1 MLTNDL
7 RSSWRNLIKNK
18 TFSLIHIAGL
28 SIGMAVCF
36 LIMLYVH
43 HELSFD
49 KFNVNADRIVRIA
62 FDANINGGQISESNV
77 MPPVAAAMKS
87 DYPEVQESARLKT
100 AGYISVIIGDKII
113 RQQKLG
119 FIDPSFF
126 TVFTL
131 PFISGD
137 QRTALVEPQT
147 IVLTESAAKRIF
159 GNTDPIGKLIS
170 INDRNNQLR
179 VTGIIKDIPGTSHFQ
194 FDMLGSMSSIPDSKS
209 DSWMRSDFYTYLLLK
224 PGTSVKALE
233 AKLPHMV
240 EKYMGPQ
247 IQQVMGISLAQFRTK
262 GNRLGF
268 LLQPLTSIHLYARS
282 NAELLP
288 SGNVMYV
295 YIFSV
300 IAMFMLVV
308 AAINFIN
315 LSTAGAYR
323 RAKEVG
329 IRKVIGSGKWAL
341 IRLFLTEST
350 LLVFLS
356 LLVSVE
362 MVKLALPLFNE
373 LSGKDLKVNF
383 NLNIILAFAGLGVVV
398 SLLSGIYPAVL
409 LSTFNPVKVLKGK
422 ITGGFK
428 GFSLRSSLVVFQ
440 FFISVALVIGAIV
453 VWQQMRYIQKK
464 QLGYN
469 KEAIMVL
476 PNSYT
481 LGKNETVYKDM
492 LKKDPRIENITV
504 SFYRPAGPTNS
515 NNALAYPEGR
525 ENEMM
530 RTVEF
535 HIDENYIP
543 TFDMQMAAGRNFSSE
558 MHTDSTALIINET
571 AAKSFGWDAQ
581 SALGKTI
588 IRQNS
593 YRGTNVPFHV
603 VGVVRDFHFKSL
615 HEPITPLLMA
625 FHTEGGLILKVKTA
639 EIQSLIADMK
649 KQWDGF
655 NTVEPFNYQ
664 FLDELY
670 SQTYTAE
677 QKTGTILNI
686 FTVLTILVACLG
698 LFGLATYMAEQR
710 TKEIGVRK
718 VLGAS
723 VMQVVGML
731 SKDLLKLV
739 MIACVVAFPLAYWAM
754 HMWLE
759 SFAYRINI
767 SWTVFAIAMVV
778 ALMIALITIS
788 FQSVRAALANP
799 VKSLRSE

>member
-49 KFNVNADRIVRIA
+49 KFNVNADRIVRVA

-87 DYPEVQESARLKT
+87 DYPEVQESARLKN

-113 RQQKLG
+113 RHQKLG

-137 QRTALVEPQT
+137 QHTALVEPQT
-147 IVLTESAAKRIF
+147 VVLTESTAKRIF

-362 MVKLALPLFNE
+362 IVKLALPLFNE
-373 LSGKDLKVNF
+373 LSGKELKVHF

-428 GFSLRSSLVVFQ
+428 GFSLRSGLVVFQ

-581 SALGKTI
+581 SALGKII

-593 YRGTNVPFHV
+593 FMGTNVPFHV
-603 VGVVRDFHFKSL
+603 VGVVKDFHFKSL

-723 VMQVVGML
+723 VIQVVGML

-739 MIACVVAFPLAYWAM
+739 LIACVVAFPLAYWAM

>member
-7 RSSWRNLIKNK
+7 RTAWRNLIKNK

-28 SIGMAVCF
+28 SIGMAICF

-43 HELSFD
+43 HELSYD
-49 KFNVNADRIVRIA
+49 KFNVNANRIVRVV

-87 DYPEVQESARLKT
+87 DYPEIQEACRLNN
-100 AGYISVIIGDKII
+100 AGYTSLIIGDKII
-113 RQQKLG
+113 RQQKLA
-119 FIDPSFF
+119 FVDPSFF

-137 QRTALVEPQT
+137 QRTALTEPQT
-147 IVLTESAAKRIF
+147 VVLTESAAKRIF
-159 GNTDPIGKLIS
+159 GNSDPAGKLIS
-170 INDRNNQLR
+170 INDRNNQMR
-179 VTGIIKDIPGTSHFQ
+179 VTGIIKDIPTTSHFQ
-194 FDMLGSMSSIPDSKS
+194 FDMFASMSTIPDSKS
-209 DSWMRSDFYTYLLLK
+209 DSWLRSDFYTYLLLK
-224 PGTSVKALE
+224 AGADVKALE
-233 AKLPHMV
+233 TKLPNMV

-247 IQQVMGISLAQFRTK
+247 IQQAMGLSLAQFRTK

-268 LLQPLTSIHLYARS
+268 MLQPLTSIHLYSRS

-288 SGNVMYV
+288 GGNVMYV

-300 IAMFMLVV
+300 IALFMLVV
-308 AAINFIN
+308 AAINFVN

-341 IRLFLTEST
+341 IRLFITEST

-362 MVKLALPLFNE
+362 LVKLALPLFNE

-383 NLNIILAFAGLGVVV
+383 DFNIIATFAGMGIVV
-398 SLLSGIYPAVL
+398 SVLSGIYPAVL
-409 LSTFNPVKVLKGK
+409 LSSFNPVKVLKGK

-428 GFSLRSSLVVFQ
+428 GFSLRSGLVVFQ

-469 KEAIMVL
+469 KEAIIVL
-476 PNSYT
+476 SNSYT
-481 LGKNETVYKDM
+481 LGRNETVFKEM
-492 LKKDPRIENITV
+492 LRKDPRIDNITV

-535 HIDENYIP
+535 HVDENYIP
-543 TFDMQMAAGRNFSSE
+543 TFGMQMASGRNFSRE
-558 MHTDSTALIINET
+558 MFTDSTGLIINET

-581 SALGKTI
+581 SALSKII

-593 YRGTNVPFHV
+593 YRGSNVPFHV
-603 VGVVRDFHFKSL
+603 VGVVKDFHFKSL
-615 HEPITPLLMA
+615 HEPITPLLMT

-639 EIQSLIADMK
+639 DIQSLIADMK

-670 SQTYTAE
+670 DQTYTAE
-677 QKTGTILNI
+677 QKTGLILNI
-686 FTVLTILVACLG
+686 FTVLTIFVACLG
-698 LFGLATYMAEQR
+698 LFGLATNMTEQR

-723 VMQVVGML
+723 VVQVVGML
-731 SKDLLKLV
+731 SKDLLKMV
-739 MIACVVAFPLAYWAM
+739 SIACLVAFPLAYWAM
-754 HMWLE
+754 HAWLQ
-759 SFAYRINI
+759 SFAYRISI
-767 SWTVFAIAMVV
+767 SWSVFAIAMVM
-778 ALMIALITIS
+778 ALLIALITIS

-799 VKSLRSE
+799 VKSLKSE